1 MNDLEREQRL
11 DKYDLAHATVRE
23 ILTEMKDISEIMVDL
38 AYASIMFD
46 SEEIADEVK
55 NLEEDMEE
63 LSKNIRIKAMLSART
78 HKDATKLSS
87 LLEVAAASRRI
98 SNAAGDIV
106 KLMECE
112 VDKRP
117 FLTFILR
124 EAEEK
129 IKRLVVA
136 DSSDMVGRQIGELG
150 VESET
155 GMRIIA
161 IKRGKRWIYDPEE
174 ETKLKAGDTLIVRGT
189 EDGYEVLRSFA
200 NGDKNW
206 PVYPENEGEED

>member
-1 MNDLEREQRL
+1 MYELGREQRL
-11 DKYDLAHATVRE
+11 EKYDLAHATVRE
-23 ILTEMKDISEIMVDL
+23 MLTEMKDISEIMVDL

-46 SEEIADEVK
+46 SEDIADEVK

-78 HKDATKLSS
+78 HKDANKLSS

-106 KLMECE
+106 KLIECE

-129 IKRLVVA
+129 IKRLNVA
-136 DSSDMVGRQIGELG
+136 EGSDMVGRMIGELG

-174 ETKLKAGDTLIVRGT
+174 ETKLKAADTLIVRGT
-189 EDGYEVLRSFA
+189 EDGYDVLRSYA
-200 NGDKNW
+200 NGEENW
-206 PVYPENEGEED
+206 PVYPEEEEEGN

>member
-1 MNDLEREQRL
+1 LE
-11 DKYDLAHATVRE
+11 KYDLAHATVRE
-23 ILTEMKDISEIMVDL
+23 MLTEMKDISEIMVDL

-46 SEEIADEVK
+46 SEETAEEVR
-55 NLEEDMEE
+55 NLELDMEE

-78 HKDATKLSS
+78 YKDATKLSS

-106 KLMECE
+106 QLIQCE
-112 VDKRP
+112 VNKRP

-129 IKRLVVA
+129 IKRLILM
-136 DSSDMVGRQIGELG
+136 DNSDMVGRSVTELG

-174 ETKLKAGDTLIVRGT
+174 EIVLKAGDTMIVRGT
-189 EDGYEVLRSFA
+189 DDGYDILRAYA
-200 NGDKNW
+200 NGEDKW
-206 PVYPENEGEED
+206 PVYPDDEGEDD

>member
-1 MNDLEREQRL
+1 MIDIGREKRL

-46 SEEIADEVK
+46 SEEIAEEVK

-129 IKRLVVA
+129 IKRLVLA
-136 DSSDMVGRQIGELG
+136 DSSDMVGRQIGDLG

-189 EDGYEVLRSFA
+189 DDGCEILRSFA
-200 NGDKNW
+200 NGEEKW
-206 PVYPENEGEED
+206 PVYPEEEEEED

>member
-1 MNDLEREQRL
+1 MYELGREQRL

-23 ILTEMKDISEIMVDL
+23 MLTEMKDISEIMVDL

-46 SEEIADEVK
+46 SEEIAEEVK
-55 NLEEDMEE
+55 HLEEDMED

-106 KLMECE
+106 KLIECE

-129 IKRLVVA
+129 IKRLVLTEG
-136 DSSDMVGRQIGELG
+136 SDMVGRTIEELG

-174 ETKLKAGDTLIVRGT
+174 ETKLKSEDTLIVRGT
-189 EDGYEVLRSFA
+189 DDGYDVLRSFA
-200 NGDKNW
+200 NGEEKW
-206 PVYPENEGEED
+206 PVYPEEKEEED

>member
-1 MNDLEREQRL
+1 MYDLGREQRL
-11 DKYDLAHATVRE
+11 DRYDLAHATVRE

-46 SEEIADEVK
+46 SEEIAEEVK

-117 FLTFILR
+117 FLTIILR

-129 IKRLVVA
+129 IKRLVLA
-136 DSSDMVGRQIGELG
+136 DSSDMVGRQIGDLG

-161 IKRGKRWIYDPEE
+161 IKRGKRWLYD
-174 ETKLKAGDTLIVRGT
+174 RRRRQSSRQGT
-189 EDGYEVLRSFA
+189 
-200 NGDKNW
+200 
-206 PVYPENEGEED
+206 P

>member
-1 MNDLEREQRL
+1 MNELGKEQRL
-11 DKYDLAHATVRE
+11 EKYDLAHATVRE
-23 ILTEMKDISEIMVDL
+23 ILTEMKDTSEIMVDL

-46 SEEIADEVK
+46 SQEIADEVQK
-55 NLEEDMEE
+55 MEEDMEE

-78 HKDATKLSS
+78 HKDANKLSS

-106 KLMECE
+106 KLMRCE

-129 IKRLVVA
+129 IKRLVLNER
-136 DSSDMVGRQIGELG
+136 SDMVGRTIEELG

-161 IKRGKRWIYDPEE
+161 LKRGKRWLYDLEE
-174 ETKLKAGDTLIVRGT
+174 GTKLKSEDTLIVRGT
-189 EDGYEVLRSFA
+189 DDGYELLKAYA
-200 NGDKNW
+200 NGDDKW
-206 PVYPENEGEED
+206 PIYPDEEGEEE

>member
-1 MNDLEREQRL
+1 MFDLGREQRL
-11 DKYDLAHATVRE
+11 EKYDLAHATVRE
-23 ILTEMKDISEIMVDL
+23 MLTEMKDISEIMVDL

-46 SEEIADEVK
+46 SEEIAEEVK

-78 HKDATKLSS
+78 HKDANKLSS
-87 LLEVAAASRRI
+87 LLEVAAAYRRI

-106 KLMECE
+106 KLIECE

-129 IKRLVVA
+129 IKRLNLTEG
-136 DSSDMVGRQIGELG
+136 SDMVGRRIGDLG

-189 EDGYEVLRSFA
+189 DDGYEVLRAYA
-200 NGDKNW
+200 NGEETW
-206 PVYPENEGEED
+206 PVYPEEEAEED

>member
-1 MNDLEREQRL
+1 MYELGREQRL

-23 ILTEMKDISEIMVDL
+23 MLTEMKDISEIMVDL

-46 SEEIADEVK
+46 SEEIAEEVK
-55 NLEEDMEE
+55 HLEEDMED

-106 KLMECE
+106 KLIECE

-129 IKRLVVA
+129 IKRLVLTA
-136 DSSDMVGRQIGELG
+136 GSDMVGRTIEELG

-174 ETKLKAGDTLIVRGT
+174 ETKLKSEDTLIVRGT
-189 EDGYEVLRSFA
+189 DDGYDVLRSFA
-200 NGDKNW
+200 NGEEKW
-206 PVYPENEGEED
+206 PVYPEEKEEED

>member
-1 MNDLEREQRL
+1 MYDLGREQRL

-46 SEEIADEVK
+46 SEEIAEEVK

-129 IKRLVVA
+129 IKRLVLA
-136 DSSDMVGRQIGELG
+136 DSSDMVGRQIGDLG

-174 ETKLKAGDTLIVRGT
+174 ETKLKVGDTLIVRGT
-189 EDGYEVLRSFA
+189 DDGYEILRSFA
-200 NGDKNW
+200 NGEEKW
-206 PVYPENEGEED
+206 PVYPEEEEED

>member
-1 MNDLEREQRL
+1 M
-11 DKYDLAHATVRE
+11 DKYDLTHATVRE
-23 ILTEMKDISEIMVDL
+23 MLTEMKDISEIMVDL

-46 SEEIADEVK
+46 SEETAEEVK
-55 NLEEDMEE
+55 NLEADMEE

-78 HKDATKLSS
+78 LKDAAKLSS
-87 LLEVAAASRRI
+87 LLEVASASRRI

-106 KLMECE
+106 KLIECE

-117 FLTFILR
+117 FLSFILR

-129 IKRLVVA
+129 IKRLVLN
-136 DSSDMVGRQIGELG
+136 DGSDMVGRSIDELA

-161 IKRGKRWIYDPEE
+161 IKRGKRWIYDPED

-189 EDGYEVLRSFA
+189 DDGYDILRTYA
-200 NGDKNW
+200 IGEEKW
-206 PVYPENEGEED
+206 PVYPDEETEED

>member
-1 MNDLEREQRL
+1 MYDLGREQRL

-46 SEEIADEVK
+46 SEEIAEEVK

-63 LSKNIRIKAMLSART
+63 LSKNIRIKTMLSART

-129 IKRLVVA
+129 IKRLVLA
-136 DSSDMVGRQIGELG
+136 DSSDMVGRQIGDLG

-189 EDGYEVLRSFA
+189 DDGYDVLRSFA
-200 NGDKNW
+200 NGDEKW
-206 PVYPENEGEED
+206 PVYPEEEEEED

>member
-1 MNDLEREQRL
+1 MNELGKEQRL
-11 DKYDLAHATVRE
+11 EKYDLAHATVRE

-46 SEEIADEVK
+46 SHEIADEVQK
-55 NLEEDMEE
+55 MEEDVEE

-78 HKDATKLSS
+78 HKDANKLSS

-129 IKRLVVA
+129 IKRLVL
-136 DSSDMVGRQIGELG
+136 SEGSDMVGRTIEELG

-161 IKRGKRWIYDPEE
+161 LKRGKRWLYDPEE
-174 ETKLKAGDTLIVRGT
+174 GTRLKAADTLIVRGT
-189 EDGYEVLRSFA
+189 DDGYDILRKYA
-200 NGDKNW
+200 NGEEKW
-206 PVYPENEGEED
+206 PVYPDDKGEEE

>member
-1 MNDLEREQRL
+1 MTRRRCSFLYDLGREQRL

-46 SEEIADEVK
+46 SEEIAEEVK

-129 IKRLVVA
+129 IKRLVLSDV
-136 DSSDMVGRQIGELG
+136 SDMVGRQIGDLG
-150 VESET
+150 WN
-155 GMRIIA
+155 R
-161 IKRGKRWIYDPEE
+161 KRECASSPSSAGSVGSTTRRKRPAE
-174 ETKLKAGDTLIVRGT
+174 GRGHP
-189 EDGYEVLRSFA
+189 DRA
-200 NGDKNW
+200 RH
-206 PVYPENEGEED
+206 

>member
-1 MNDLEREQRL
+1 ME
-11 DKYDLAHATVRE
+11 KYDLAHATVRE
-23 ILTEMKDISEIMVDL
+23 MLTEMKDISEIMVDL

-46 SEEIADEVK
+46 SEEIAEEVK

-78 HKDATKLSS
+78 HKDANKLSS

-106 KLMECE
+106 KLIECE

-129 IKRLVVA
+129 IKRLNLTEG
-136 DSSDMVGRQIGELG
+136 SDMVGRRIGDLG

-161 IKRGKRWIYDPEE
+161 IKRGKRWMYDPEE

-189 EDGYEVLRSFA
+189 DDGYEVLRAYA
-200 NGDKNW
+200 NGEENW
-206 PVYPENEGEED
+206 PVYPEEEAEED

>member
-1 MNDLEREQRL
+1 MYELGREQRSE
-11 DKYDLAHATVRE
+11 KYDLAHATVRE
-23 ILTEMKDISEIMVDL
+23 MLTEMKDISEIMVDL

-46 SEEIADEVK
+46 SEEIAEEVK
-55 NLEEDMEE
+55 NLEGDMED
-63 LSKNIRIKAMLSART
+63 LSKNIRTKAMLSART
-78 HKDATKLSS
+78 HKDAMKLSS

-106 KLMECE
+106 KLIECE

-117 FLTFILR
+117 FLSFILR

-129 IKRLVVA
+129 IKRL
-136 DSSDMVGRQIGELG
+136 SLNEGSDMVGRQIGDLG

-174 ETKLKAGDTLIVRGT
+174 DTKLKAGDTLIVRGT
-189 EDGYEVLRSFA
+189 EDGYEVLRTYA
-200 NGDKNW
+200 NGDENW
-206 PVYPENEGEED
+206 PVYPEEETEED

>member
-1 MNDLEREQRL
+1 ME
-11 DKYDLAHATVRE
+11 KYDLAHATVRE
-23 ILTEMKDISEIMVDL
+23 MLTEMKDISEIMVDL

-46 SEEIADEVK
+46 SEEIAEEVK

-78 HKDATKLSS
+78 HKDANKLSS

-106 KLMECE
+106 KLIECE

-129 IKRLVVA
+129 IKRLNLTEG
-136 DSSDMVGRQIGELG
+136 SDMVGRRIGDLG

-189 EDGYEVLRSFA
+189 DDGYEVLRAYA
-200 NGDKNW
+200 NGEENW
-206 PVYPENEGEED
+206 PVYPEEEAEED

>member
-1 MNDLEREQRL
+1 MYELGREQRSI
-11 DKYDLAHATVRE
+11 KYDLAHATVRE
-23 ILTEMKDISEIMVDL
+23 MLTEMKDVSEIMVDL

-55 NLEEDMEE
+55 NLEADMED
-63 LSKNIRIKAMLSART
+63 LGKNIRIKAMLSART

-106 KLMECE
+106 KLIECE

-129 IKRLVVA
+129 IKLLVLNHV
-136 DSSDMVGRQIGELG
+136 SDMVGRCIEELA

-174 ETKLKAGDTLIVRGT
+174 ETRLKAEDVLIVRGT
-189 EDGYEVLRSFA
+189 DDGYDILRSYA
-200 NGDKNW
+200 NGEEKW
-206 PVYPENEGEED
+206 PVYPDEEVEED

>member
-1 MNDLEREQRL
+1 ME
-11 DKYDLAHATVRE
+11 KYDLTHATVRE
-23 ILTEMKDISEIMVDL
+23 MLTEMKDISEIMVDL

-46 SEEIADEVK
+46 SEETAEEVK
-55 NLEEDMEE
+55 NLEADMEE

-87 LLEVAAASRRI
+87 LLEVASASRRI

-106 KLMECE
+106 KLIECE

-117 FLTFILR
+117 FLSFILR

-129 IKRLVVA
+129 IKRLVLN
-136 DSSDMVGRQIGELG
+136 DGSDMVGRSIDELA

-161 IKRGKRWIYDPEE
+161 IKRGKRWIYDPED

-189 EDGYEVLRSFA
+189 DDGYDILRTHAS
-200 NGDKNW
+200 GEEKW
-206 PVYPENEGEED
+206 PVYPDEETEED

>member
-1 MNDLEREQRL
+1 ME
-11 DKYDLAHATVRE
+11 KYDLAHATVRE
-23 ILTEMKDISEIMVDL
+23 MLTEMKDISEIMVDL

-46 SEEIADEVK
+46 SEETAEEVK
-55 NLEEDMEE
+55 NLESDMEE

-78 HKDATKLSS
+78 YKDATKLSS

-106 KLMECE
+106 QLIQCE
-112 VDKRP
+112 VNKRP

-129 IKRLVVA
+129 IKRLILM
-136 DSSDMVGRQIGELG
+136 DNSDMVGRSVRELG

-174 ETKLKAGDTLIVRGT
+174 EMVLKAGDTMIVRGT
-189 EDGYEVLRSFA
+189 DDGYDILRSYA
-200 NGDKNW
+200 NGEEKW
-206 PVYPENEGEED
+206 PVYPDDEGEDD

>member
-1 MNDLEREQRL
+1 ME
-11 DKYDLAHATVRE
+11 KYDLAHATVRE
-23 ILTEMKDISEIMVDL
+23 MLTEMKDISEIMVDL

-46 SEEIADEVK
+46 SEEIAEEVK

-78 HKDATKLSS
+78 HKDANKLSS

-106 KLMECE
+106 KLIECE

-129 IKRLVVA
+129 IKRLNLTEG
-136 DSSDMVGRQIGELG
+136 SDMVGRRIGDLG

-174 ETKLKAGDTLIVRGT
+174 ENKLKAGDTLIVRGT
-189 EDGYEVLRSFA
+189 DDGYEVLRAYA
-200 NGDKNW
+200 NGEENW
-206 PVYPENEGEED
+206 PVYPEEEAEED

>member
-1 MNDLEREQRL
+1 MYELGREQRL

-23 ILTEMKDISEIMVDL
+23 MLTEMKDISEIMVDL

-46 SEEIADEVK
+46 SEEIAEEVK
-55 NLEEDMEE
+55 HLEEDMEE

-106 KLMECE
+106 KLIECE

-129 IKRLVVA
+129 IKRLVLTPG
-136 DSSDMVGRQIGELG
+136 SDMVGRTIEELG

-174 ETKLKAGDTLIVRGT
+174 ETRLKSEDTLIVRGT
-189 EDGYEVLRSFA
+189 DYGYDVLRSFA
-200 NGDKNW
+200 NGEEKW
-206 PVYPENEGEED
+206 PVYPDHKEEED

>member
-1 MNDLEREQRL
+1 ME
-11 DKYDLAHATVRE
+11 KYDLTHATVRE
-23 ILTEMKDISEIMVDL
+23 MLTEMKDISEIMVDL

-46 SEEIADEVK
+46 SEETAEEVK
-55 NLEEDMEE
+55 KLEADMEE

-87 LLEVAAASRRI
+87 LLEVASASRRI

-106 KLMECE
+106 KLIECE

-117 FLTFILR
+117 FLSFILR

-129 IKRLVVA
+129 IKRLVLN
-136 DSSDMVGRQIGELG
+136 DGSDMVGRSIDELA

-161 IKRGKRWIYDPEE
+161 IKRGKRWIYDPED
-174 ETKLKAGDTLIVRGT
+174 ETKLKAEDTLIVRGT
-189 EDGYEVLRSFA
+189 DDGYDILRTYAS
-200 NGDKNW
+200 GEEKW
-206 PVYPENEGEED
+206 PVYPDEETEED

>member
-1 MNDLEREQRL
+1 ME
-11 DKYDLAHATVRE
+11 KYDLAHATVRE
-23 ILTEMKDISEIMVDL
+23 MLTEMKDISEIMVDL

-46 SEEIADEVK
+46 SEETAEEVR
-55 NLEEDMEE
+55 NLESDMEE

-78 HKDATKLSS
+78 YKDATKLSS

-106 KLMECE
+106 QLIQCE
-112 VDKRP
+112 VNKRP

-129 IKRLVVA
+129 IKRLILM
-136 DSSDMVGRQIGELG
+136 DNSDMVGRSVTELG

-174 ETKLKAGDTLIVRGT
+174 EIVLKAGDTMIVRGT
-189 EDGYEVLRSFA
+189 DDGYDILRAYA
-200 NGDKNW
+200 NGEDKW
-206 PVYPENEGEED
+206 PVYPDDEGEDD

>member
-1 MNDLEREQRL
+1 MIDIGREKRL

-46 SEEIADEVK
+46 SEEIAEEVK

-63 LSKNIRIKAMLSART
+63 LSKNIRIKAMLAART
-78 HKDATKLSS
+78 HKEAAKLSS
-87 LLEVAAASRRI
+87 LLEVASASRRI

-106 KLMECE
+106 KIME
-112 VDKRP
+112 VDVAKRP
-117 FLTFILR
+117 FLGFILR

-129 IKRLVVA
+129 IKRLSLA
-136 DSSDMVGRQIGELG
+136 EGSDMVGRLIGDLG

-174 ETKLKAGDTLIVRGT
+174 DVKLKAGDVLIVRGT
-189 EDGYEVLRSFA
+189 EDGYEILRSYA
-200 NGDKNW
+200 NGEERW
-206 PVYPENEGEED
+206 PVYPEEEGD

>member
-1 MNDLEREQRL
+1 MFDLGREQRL
-11 DKYDLAHATVRE
+11 EKYDLAHATVRE
-23 ILTEMKDISEIMVDL
+23 MLTEMKDISEIMVDL

-46 SEEIADEVK
+46 SEEIAEEVK

-78 HKDATKLSS
+78 HKDANKLSS

-106 KLMECE
+106 KLIECE

-129 IKRLVVA
+129 IKRLNLTEG
-136 DSSDMVGRQIGELG
+136 SDMVGRRIGDLG

-189 EDGYEVLRSFA
+189 DDGYEVLRAYA
-200 NGDKNW
+200 NGEENW
-206 PVYPENEGEED
+206 PVYPEEEAEED

>member
-1 MNDLEREQRL
+1 MFELGREQRL

-23 ILTEMKDISEIMVDL
+23 MLTEMKDISEIMVDL

-55 NLEEDMEE
+55 HLENDMEE

-87 LLEVAAASRRI
+87 LLEVASASRRI
-98 SNAAGDIV
+98 SNAASDIV
-106 KLMECE
+106 KLIECE

-129 IKRLVVA
+129 IKRLA
-136 DSSDMVGRQIGELG
+136 LSEGSDMVGRTIEELG

-174 ETKLKAGDTLIVRGT
+174 EISLKASDTLIVRGT
-189 EDGYEVLRSFA
+189 DDGYDVLRAFA
-200 NGDKNW
+200 NGEEKW
-206 PVYPENEGEED
+206 PVYPDEEEEED

>member
-1 MNDLEREQRL
+1 MIDPGKEQRL
-11 DKYDLAHATVRE
+11 EKYDLAHATVRE
-23 ILTEMKDISEIMVDL
+23 MLTEMKDISEIMVDL

-46 SEEIADEVK
+46 SEETAEEVK
-55 NLEEDMEE
+55 NLESDMED

-78 HKDATKLSS
+78 YKDATKLSS

-106 KLMECE
+106 QLIQCE
-112 VDKRP
+112 VNKRP

-129 IKRLVVA
+129 IKRLILM
-136 DSSDMVGRQIGELG
+136 DNSDMVGRSVKELG

-174 ETKLKAGDTLIVRGT
+174 EIVLKAGDTMIVRGT
-189 EDGYEVLRSFA
+189 DDGYDILRSYA
-200 NGDKNW
+200 NGEEKW
-206 PVYPENEGEED
+206 PIYPDDEGEDD

>member
-1 MNDLEREQRL
+1 MYDIGREQRL
-11 DKYDLAHATVRE
+11 EKYDLAHATVRE
-23 ILTEMKDISEIMVDL
+23 MLTEMKDISEIMVDL

-46 SEEIADEVK
+46 SEDIADEVK

-78 HKDATKLSS
+78 HKDANKLSS

-106 KLMECE
+106 KLIECE

-129 IKRLVVA
+129 IKRLNLTER
-136 DSSDMVGRQIGELG
+136 SDMVGRMIGDLG

-174 ETKLKAGDTLIVRGT
+174 ETKLKAADTLIVRGT
-189 EDGYEVLRSFA
+189 DDGYDVLRSYA
-200 NGDKNW
+200 NGEENW
-206 PVYPENEGEED
+206 PVYPEEEEEED

>member
-1 MNDLEREQRL
+1 MYELGKDQRL
-11 DKYDLAHATVRE
+11 EKYDLAHTTVRE
-23 ILTEMKDISEIMVDL
+23 ILTEMKDVSEIMVDL

-46 SEEIADEVK
+46 SPEIAEEVE

-63 LSKNIRIKAMLSART
+63 LSKTIRIKAMLSART
-78 HKDATKLSS
+78 HKDAAKLSS

-106 KLMECE
+106 KLIDWE

-117 FLTFILR
+117 FLSFILR

-129 IKRLVVA
+129 IKRLTLNEG
-136 DSSDMVGRQIGELG
+136 SDMVGRSIGELG

-174 ETKLKAGDTLIVRGT
+174 DTGLKASDTLIVRGT
-189 EDGYEVLRSFA
+189 DDGYDILRSFA
-200 NGDKNW
+200 TGEEKW
-206 PVYPENEGEED
+206 PVYPEEEGED

>member
-1 MNDLEREQRL
+1 MIDSGKEQRL
-11 DKYDLAHATVRE
+11 EKYDLAHATVRE
-23 ILTEMKDISEIMVDL
+23 MLTEMKDISEIMVDL

-46 SEEIADEVK
+46 SEETAEEVK
-55 NLEEDMEE
+55 NLESDMEE

-78 HKDATKLSS
+78 YKDATKLSS

-106 KLMECE
+106 QLIQCE
-112 VDKRP
+112 VNKRP

-129 IKRLVVA
+129 IKRLILM
-136 DSSDMVGRQIGELG
+136 DNSDMVGRSVRELA

-174 ETKLKAGDTLIVRGT
+174 EIVLKAGDTMIVRGT
-189 EDGYEVLRSFA
+189 DDGYDILRSYA
-200 NGDKNW
+200 NGEEKW
-206 PVYPENEGEED
+206 PVYPDDEGEDD

>member
-1 MNDLEREQRL
+1 ME
-11 DKYDLAHATVRE
+11 KYDLAHATVRE
-23 ILTEMKDISEIMVDL
+23 MLTEMKDISEIMVDL

-46 SEEIADEVK
+46 SEEIAEEVK

-78 HKDATKLSS
+78 HKDANKLSS

-106 KLMECE
+106 KLIECE

-129 IKRLVVA
+129 IKRLNLTEG
-136 DSSDMVGRQIGELG
+136 SDMVGRRIGDLG

-161 IKRGKRWIYDPEE
+161 IKRGKRWMYDPEE

-189 EDGYEVLRSFA
+189 DDGYEVLRAYA
-200 NGDKNW
+200 NGEENW
-206 PVYPENEGEED
+206 PVYQEEEAEED

>member
-1 MNDLEREQRL
+1 MYELGKDQRL
-11 DKYDLAHATVRE
+11 DKYDLAHTTVRE
-23 ILTEMKDISEIMVDL
+23 ILTEMKDVSEIMVDL

-46 SEEIADEVK
+46 SEEIAEEVK

-78 HKDATKLSS
+78 HKDAAKLSS

-117 FLTFILR
+117 FLTFLLK

-129 IKRLVVA
+129 IKRLVLA
-136 DSSDMVGRQIGELG
+136 EGSDMVGRQIGDLG

-174 ETKLKAGDTLIVRGT
+174 ETKLKAGDTMIVRGT
-189 EDGYEVLRSFA
+189 DDGYEILRSYA
-200 NGDKNW
+200 NGDENW
-206 PVYPENEGEED
+206 PVYPEEGEEED

>member
-1 MNDLEREQRL
+1 MYDLGREQRL
-11 DKYDLAHATVRE
+11 DRYDLAHATVRD

-46 SEEIADEVK
+46 SEEIAEEVK

-63 LSKNIRIKAMLSART
+63 LSKSIRTKAMLSART
-78 HKDATKLSS
+78 HKDAAKLSS

-106 KLMECE
+106 TLMECE

-129 IKRLVVA
+129 IKRLVLEDV
-136 DSSDMVGRQIGELG
+136 SDMVGRQIGELG

-161 IKRGKRWIYDPEE
+161 IKRGKRWMYDPEE
-174 ETKLKAGDTLIVRGT
+174 ENKLKAGDVLIVRGT
-189 EDGYEVLRSFA
+189 DDGYDVLRSFA
-200 NGDKNW
+200 NGDEKW
-206 PVYPENEGEED
+206 PEYPDEDEEED

>member
-1 MNDLEREQRL
+1 ME
-11 DKYDLAHATVRE
+11 KYDLAHATVRE
-23 ILTEMKDISEIMVDL
+23 MLTEMKDISEIMVDL

-46 SEEIADEVK
+46 SEETAEEVR
-55 NLEEDMEE
+55 NLESDMEE

-78 HKDATKLSS
+78 YKDATKLSS

-106 KLMECE
+106 QLIQCE
-112 VDKRP
+112 VNKRP

-129 IKRLVVA
+129 IKRLILM
-136 DSSDMVGRQIGELG
+136 DNSDMVGRSVTELG

-174 ETKLKAGDTLIVRGT
+174 EIVLKAGDTMIVRGT
-189 EDGYEVLRSFA
+189 DDGYDILRAYA
-200 NGDKNW
+200 NGEEKW
-206 PVYPENEGEED
+206 PVYPDDEGEDD

>member
-1 MNDLEREQRL
+1 MFDLGREQRL

-46 SEEIADEVK
+46 SAEIAEEVK

-78 HKDATKLSS
+78 HNDATKLSS

-129 IKRLVVA
+129 IKRLVLSDV
-136 DSSDMVGRQIGELG
+136 SDMVGRQIGDLG

-189 EDGYEVLRSFA
+189 DDGYEVLRSFA
-200 NGDKNW
+200 NGDEKW
-206 PVYPENEGEED
+206 PVYPDEDEEED